1 MIFNLK
7 KKINKI
13 LFNFTGYQIRKI
25 DKTKEYFKD
34 EPHLDKDFFKVCS
47 KIEKIYHHDC
57 IHETNYTA
65 YNLVKNA
72 IYQNIKG
79 CIIECGV
86 FQGEKIS
93 VIIETLK
100 LLNVYDKNIYVID
113 TFQGMTEPSS
123 SDYQVIHGNKMR
135 EKDMLCTL
143 EKVKKNIS
151 FSNYPSE
158 KIKFIKIDV
167 RNTND
172 LRNIINEPISILR
185 LDTDFYDS
193 TLSILEALYEKVVK
207 GGYLIH
213 DDYGHW
219 KGHYEACQKFY
230 AANDIKPLL
239 IRTCRKERIEIK

>member
-25 DKTKEYFKD
+25 DKKKEYFKD

-123 SDYQVIHGNKMR
+123 SDYQVIHGNKMK

-143 EKVKKNIS
+143 EKVKKNI
-151 FSNYPSE
+151 F
-158 KIKFIKIDV
+158 
-167 RNTND
+167 
-172 LRNIINEPISILR
+172 
-185 LDTDFYDS
+185 
-193 TLSILEALYEKVVK
+193 
-207 GGYLIH
+207 
-213 DDYGHW
+213 
-219 KGHYEACQKFY
+219 
-230 AANDIKPLL
+230 
-239 IRTCRKERIEIK
+239 